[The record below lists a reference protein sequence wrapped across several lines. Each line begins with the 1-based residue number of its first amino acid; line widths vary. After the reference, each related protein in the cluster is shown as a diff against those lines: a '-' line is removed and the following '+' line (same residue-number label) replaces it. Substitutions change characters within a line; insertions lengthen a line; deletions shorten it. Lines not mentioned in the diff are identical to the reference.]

1 MKQIDKKMKIFR
13 YIIPVSFAI
22 LTVVS
27 CSKIETLSDIPH
39 IEFRSFKV
47 FDTTD
52 LLGNDC
58 KGGRL
63 NFYFEDG
70 NGDIGLEP
78 PVYEFDDTVDLFFTL
93 YRKSGNVFSEVPEGD
108 LMHPYNYRI
117 PYMERTGQN
126 KILKGTISVFFNY
139 TYYQVEN
146 TDTLKYEFYL
156 IDRAENK
163 SDTATTNEIIL
174 SVNGLYK

>member
-13 YIIPVSFAI
+13 YIIPVLFAI

-39 IEFRSFKV
+39 IEYRSFKV

-52 LLGNDC
+52 ILGNYC

-70 NGDIGLEP
+70 NGDIGLES
-78 PVYEFDDTVDLFFTL
+78 PVYELDDTVNLFFTL
-93 YRKSGNVFSEVPEGD
+93 YRKTGKVFTEVPESD
-108 LMHPYNYRI
+108 PINPSDYRI

-126 KILKGTISVFFNY
+126 KILKGTISVTFMYLFY
-139 TYYQVEN
+139 PVEN
-146 TDTLKYEFYL
+146 TDTVKYEFY
-156 IDRAENK
+156 IKDRAENL
-163 SDTATTNEIIL
+163 SDTVTTNEIVL
-174 SVNGLYK
+174 SVNGLYR